1 MRSLL
6 RWRVVISLTVTVFSS
21 SFSLSR
27 ILKATVLSLSTG
39 WADWWAGV
47 GSMDWKLRPV
57 ST

>member
-1 MRSLL
+1 MLIL
-6 RWRVVISLTVTVFSS
+6 ALFGALVAVFGTN
-21 SFSLSR
+21 LPDR
-27 ILKATVLSLSTG
+27 LKATVLSLSTG